1 MGSSIRADYTSD
13 RHANA
18 TYVAFAEPHVTSC
31 FLRYACAHTHA
42 PREATMGCRL
52 GHQLRKRCS
61 STRSFHRTLRG
72 LAAHSCFPMHATVA
86 RGVPCTHAACTGM
99 LAAGG
104 GGHMCPGAAPRAT
117 RRPGAR
123 SAACRSRA
131 AQAADPGAA
140 IRASRL
146 LRRTMR
152 MPALTR

>member
-72 LAAHSCFPMHATVA
+72 LVAYCCFPNACHGRTRRAVHARSMH
-86 RGVPCTHAACTGM
+86 GH
-99 LAAGG
+99 AGG
-104 GGHMCPGAAPRAT
+104 GRRRAHVPGRGPSRHPPT
-117 RRPGAR
+117 RRPQRRVQEQG
-123 SAACRSRA
+123 SASGGSRCG
-131 AQAADPGAA
+131 D
-140 IRASRL
+140 SREPL